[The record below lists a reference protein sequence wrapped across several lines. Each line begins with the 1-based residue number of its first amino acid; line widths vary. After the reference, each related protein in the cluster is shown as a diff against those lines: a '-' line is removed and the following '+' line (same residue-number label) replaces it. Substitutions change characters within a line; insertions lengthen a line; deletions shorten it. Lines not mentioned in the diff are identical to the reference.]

1 MIDIHAHILPGVD
14 DGSPSLE
21 SSLEMAAL
29 AVESGVRAI
38 IATPHCNLPD
48 ELSDTGGLDAAG
60 VRRHI
65 DALRRE
71 LSREGIALRLCPGME
86 IFGTMQTAQ
95 RLRAGTLCTL
105 AGSRYPLIEFPFIDY
120 AEEATVILA
129 SVLRLGLRP
138 IVAHPE
144 RYRYTQSQPQLL
156 NLWTDMGC
164 LLQVNRGSLLGR
176 FGEREEELSHALVGR
191 GFAAFVAS
199 DAHTPVV
206 RTPWMRDV
214 WELLAQEYSE
224 QTAYALL
231 EGNPARVLN
240 NQEINIPEPDWFD

>member
-29 AVESGVRAI
+29 AVESGVHTI
-38 IATPHCNLPD
+38 ISTPHCNLPH
-48 ELSDTGGLDAAG
+48 ELSDTGGLNTAG
-60 VRRHI
+60 VLRHV
-65 DALRRE
+65 DE
-71 LSREGIALRLCPGME
+71 LSRALSCERIDLRIYPGME
-86 IFGTMQTAQ
+86 IFGTMRTAKL
-95 RLRAGTLCTL
+95 LRDGELCTL
-105 AGSRYPLIEFPFIDY
+105 AASRYPLIEFPFTDY
-120 AEEATVILA
+120 ADEATEILD

-144 RYRYTQSQPQLL
+144 RYRYTQSHPQLL
-156 NLWTDMGC
+156 NLWVDMGC
-164 LLQVNRGSLLGR
+164 LLQINRGSLLGR

-199 DAHTPVV
+199 DAHSSVV

-214 WELLAQEYSE
+214 QELLEEEYSE
-224 QTAYALL
+224 ETARALL
-231 EGNPARVLN
+231 EESPQRVLR
-240 NQEINIPEPDWFD
+240 NQEIELPEPDWFD

>member
-14 DGSPSLE
+14 DGAPSLE
-21 SSLEMAAL
+21 SSLEMAVL
-29 AVESGVRAI
+29 AVESGVHTI
-38 IATPHCNLPD
+38 IATPHCNLPEEFGPNGLDARGVHRHVD
-48 ELSDTGGLDAAG
+48 ELSRTF
-60 VRRHI
+60 
-65 DALRRE
+65 
-71 LSREGIALRLCPGME
+71 SQEGIALRLYPGME

-95 RLRAGTLCTL
+95 RLHAGTLCTL
-105 AGSRYPLIEFPFIDY
+105 AESRYPLIEFPFTDY
-120 AEEATVILA
+120 AEEATEILA

-176 FGEREEELSHALVGR
+176 FGEREEALAHALVGR
-191 GFAAFVAS
+191 GFAAFAAS
-199 DAHTPVV
+199 DAHTAVV
-206 RTPWMRDV
+206 RTPWIRDV
-214 WELLAQEYSE
+214 WELLAREYSE
-224 QTAYALL
+224 QTAYTLL
-231 EGNPARVLN
+231 EGNPARVLH

>member
-21 SSLEMAAL
+21 SSLEMAVL
-29 AVESGVRAI
+29 AVESGVHTI
-38 IATPHCNLPD
+38 IATPHCNLPE
-48 ELSDTGGLDAAG
+48 ELGENAGLDAAG
-60 VRRHI
+60 VRRQT
-65 DALRRE
+65 DALNSA
-71 LSREGIALRLCPGME
+71 LSREGVSLRIYPGME
-86 IFGTMQTAQ
+86 IFGTMETAK

-105 AGSRYPLIEFPFIDY
+105 AGSRYPLIEFPFVDY
-120 AEEATVILA
+120 EEEATDILR
-129 SVLRLGLRP
+129 SVLRLGLCP

-144 RYRYTQSQPQLL
+144 RYRYTQRQPQLL
-156 NLWTDMGC
+156 NLWMDMGC

-206 RTPWMRDV
+206 RTTWMRDV
-214 WELLAQEYSE
+214 WEMLAQEYSE
-224 QTAYALL
+224 QTAHALL
-231 EGNPARVLN
+231 EGNPARVLHD
-240 NQEINIPEPDWFD
+240 QEINIPEPDWFD

>member
-1 MIDIHAHILPGVD
+1 
-14 DGSPSLE
+14 
-21 SSLEMAAL
+21 MAAL
-29 AVESGVRAI
+29 AVESGGHTI
-38 IATPHCNLPD
+38 IATPHCNLP
-48 ELSDTGGLDAAG
+48 EGLGEGGGLDAVG
-60 VRRHI
+60 VRRHT
-65 DALRRE
+65 DALNGALARE
-71 LSREGIALRLCPGME
+71 EIDLCVYPGME

-95 RLRAGTLCTL
+95 RLREGTLCTL

-120 AEEATVILA
+120 AEEATEILE

-144 RYRYTQSQPQLL
+144 RYRYTQRQPQLL
-156 NLWTDMGC
+156 NLWMDMGC

-176 FGEREEELSHALVGR
+176 FGGREEELSHALVGR

-199 DAHTPVV
+199 DAHSPVV

-214 WELLAQEYSE
+214 WEMLAQEYSE
-224 QTAYALL
+224 KTAYALL
-231 EGNPARVLN
+231 EGNPARVLK

>member
-29 AVESGVRAI
+29 AVESGVHTI
-38 IATPHCNLPD
+38 IATPHCNLLR
-48 ELSDTGGLDAAG
+48 ELGEGGGLDAAG
-60 VRRHI
+60 VRRHT
-65 DALRRE
+65 DALSRA
-71 LSREGIALRLCPGME
+71 LSREGIPLCLYPGME

-95 RLRAGTLCTL
+95 RLREGTLCTL
-105 AGSRYPLIEFPFIDY
+105 SSSRYPLIEFPFVNY
-120 AEEATVILA
+120 AEEATEILE
-129 SVLRLGLRP
+129 SVLRLGMRP

-144 RYRYTQSQPQLL
+144 RYRYTQMQPQLL

-199 DAHTPVV
+199 DAHTSVI

-214 WELLAQEYSE
+214 WEMIAQEYSE
-224 QTAYALL
+224 QTAHALL
-231 EGNPARVLN
+231 KGNASRVLQD
-240 NQEINIPEPDWFD
+240 QEINIPEPDWFD

>member
-29 AVESGVRAI
+29 AVESSVRAI

-48 ELSDTGGLDAAG
+48 ELDQGGGLDAAG
-60 VRRHI
+60 VQRHT
-65 DALRRE
+65 DTLNSVLLHKE
-71 LSREGIALRLCPGME
+71 IALRIYPGME
-86 IFGTMQTAQ
+86 IFGTRQTAQ
-95 RLRAGTLCTL
+95 RLQAGKLCTL
-105 AGSRYPLIEFPFIDY
+105 AGSRYPLIEFPFVDF
-120 AEEATVILA
+120 AEEATEILE

-144 RYRYTQSQPQLL
+144 RYRYTQSHPQLL
-156 NLWTDMGC
+156 NLWMDMGC

-214 WELLAQEYSE
+214 WELLSEEYS
-224 QTAYALL
+224 QKTAYALL
-231 EGNPARVLN
+231 EDNPARVLQN
-240 NQEINIPEPDWFD
+240 LDINIPEPDWFD

>member
-29 AVESGVRAI
+29 AVESGVHTI
-38 IATPHCNLPD
+38 IVTPHCNLPEEFGAAGLD
-48 ELSDTGGLDAAG
+48 TRGIYRHVEELS
-60 VRRHI
+60 RM
-65 DALRRE
+65 
-71 LSREGIALRLCPGME
+71 LSREGIPLHLYPGME

-95 RLRAGTLCTL
+95 RLREGTLCTL
-105 AGSRYPLIEFPFIDY
+105 AGSRYPLIEFPFVDY
-120 AEEATVILA
+120 AEEATEILE

-144 RYRYTQSQPQLL
+144 RYRYTQMQPQLL

-199 DAHTPVV
+199 DAHSPVV
-206 RTPWMRDV
+206 RTPWMLDV
-214 WELLAQEYSE
+214 REMLAQEYSE
-224 QTAYALL
+224 KTAYALL
-231 EGNPARVLN
+231 EGNPVRVLK
-240 NQEINIPEPDWFD
+240 NQEIIIPEPDWFD